1 MVVVNFII
9 QNILTQAAITIA
21 LIAMLGLLL
30 QRKSFGAVLTGTFK
44 TLLGFQVLSA
54 GSAIIVT
61 ALTYFGK
68 IIQHGFHLKG
78 VVPSIEA
85 INGQAMN
92 TLGLGNEIALTFLGI
107 FIVNIIIARV
117 SPWKYIFL
125 TGQALLWMST
135 MTVVGGKMAGLN
147 AVMTIIVGSVIGGIF
162 AVAMPAIAQ
171 PFVRKIT
178 KGDAIA
184 LGHFCTVG
192 YMVEAGAAWLFG
204 ERGEKKHS
212 IEDIKLPKYMEF
224 LQDTYLSVAVVM
236 VPLFM
241 ITAAFAGP
249 KYAGNGTSLNYIMNA
264 FMMGIQFVVGVYV
277 LLAGVRL

>member
-1 MVVVNFII
+1 
-9 QNILTQAAITIA
+9 
-21 LIAMLGLLL
+21 
-30 QRKSFGAVLTGTFK
+30 
-44 TLLGFQVLSA
+44 
-54 GSAIIVT
+54 
-61 ALTYFGK
+61 
-68 IIQHGFHLKG
+68 
-78 VVPSIEA
+78 
-85 INGQAMN
+85 
-92 TLGLGNEIALTFLGI
+92 
-107 FIVNIIIARV
+107 
-117 SPWKYIFL
+117 
-125 TGQALLWMST
+125 

-212 IEDIKLPKYMEF
+212 IEDIKLPKYMKF

-249 KYAGNGTSLNYIMNA
+249 K
-264 FMMGIQFVVGVYV
+264 VC
-277 LLAGVRL
+277 R